1 MTIWTSEI
9 KELEKLYESFKD
21 HFPELEKELGHLIR
35 TEDENV
41 VMLYSR
47 RCLEVIITD
56 LCECELKRPR
66 KTEPL
71 KGIVDKLNKEE
82 KVPSHIITSM
92 HGLNS
97 LSTYGA
103 HPKDFDPEQVKPVL
117 NNLATII
124 KWYLKNK
131 SFQSDGNEKS
141 ERLKFESKRPDFP
154 SVEKSII
161 VLPFEN
167 MSSDPDQEYFSDGLT
182 EEIITDLSYIDD
194 LLVISRSSA
203 MTFKRTAK
211 TIPEIARLVN
221 VRYVLE
227 GSVRKAGNNLRITA
241 QLIDGTNDSH
251 IWAEK
256 YTGTIEDVFD
266 IQEKV
271 SRSIAD
277 TLKIRLNAV
286 AEKKIMT
293 KLTDNV
299 QFHEYYLKAKYEINQ
314 WTEESLSRA
323 VHIIE
328 NGLKIFG
335 ENALLYATLGEAKF
349 IYYDMGIDISDKI
362 LNEVEG
368 YANKALSLEPGI
380 AQGYKLYGYLEQG
393 RGSLIASYNHIK
405 NAYKADPF
413 DPGILMYFALS
424 PNVYL
429 GKPSLTKLLD
439 NKLLNIDP
447 LTAANY
453 VVVGLSEYFQGN
465 FESAVQI
472 LRKSFQIDPEF
483 FLSNFWMPTFL
494 AANNKKSEAVEY
506 ADKIIKDDHMP
517 KAFKELNL
525 FIKYVAMGKK
535 AAALETLSDETKKYT
550 WKDPLFSGLMPGYYS
565 LIDEKE
571 EALKYLN
578 HAINRDFINY
588 PFFSKIDPFLK
599 NLRKEERFKKL
610 MDRVKYK
617 WENFSV

>member
-1 MTIWTSEI
+1 
-9 KELEKLYESFKD
+9 
-21 HFPELEKELGHLIR
+21 
-35 TEDENV
+35 
-41 VMLYSR
+41 
-47 RCLEVIITD
+47 
-56 LCECELKRPR
+56 
-66 KTEPL
+66 
-71 KGIVDKLNKEE
+71 
-82 KVPSHIITSM
+82 
-92 HGLNS
+92 
-97 LSTYGA
+97 
-103 HPKDFDPEQVKPVL
+103 VKPVL

-131 SFQSDGNEKS
+131 NFQSDGNEKS

-211 TIPEIARLVN
+211 TIPEIARSVN

-328 NGLKIFG
+328 NGLEIFG

-380 AQGYKLYGYLEQG
+380 AQGYKLFGYLEQG
-393 RGSLIASYNHIK
+393 RGSLIKSYDHIK

-429 GKPSLTKLLD
+429 GKPSLTNLLD
-439 NKLLNIDP
+439 NKLLSIDP

-453 VVVGLSEYFQGN
+453 VIVGLSEYFQGN
-465 FESAVQI
+465 FESAVQT

-494 AANNKKSEAVEY
+494 AANNKKNEAVEY

-525 FIKYVAMGKK
+525 FIKNVTMGKK
-535 AAALETLSDETKKYT
+535 AAALGTLSEETKKYT

>member
-9 KELEKLYESFKD
+9 KELEKLYESFKG

-131 SFQSDGNEKS
+131 NFQSDGNEKS

-203 MTFKRTAK
+203 MTSKRTAK
-211 TIPEIARLVN
+211 TIPEIARSVN

-465 FESAVQI
+465 FKSAVQI

-494 AANNKKSEAVEY
+494 AANNKKNEAVEY

>member
-9 KELEKLYESFKD
+9 KELEKLYESFKG

-131 SFQSDGNEKS
+131 NFQSDGNEKS

-211 TIPEIARLVN
+211 TIPEIARSVN

-465 FESAVQI
+465 FKSAVQI

-494 AANNKKSEAVEY
+494 AANNKKNEAVEY